1 MDAPVIIVGGGPVGL
16 SLALGLARYGT
27 ASVVLER
34 NLEPVRESRAAVIW
48 PRTQEILRD
57 WGAYEPLREAGRFVR
72 VLRGVNA
79 LTQATFVTV
88 DWAAIDDVFDDA
100 GALMLPQSQTE
111 RILRELTR
119 ASGFAD
125 LRTGVTVTS
134 LREDAEGVDVF
145 FESAAGPGRV
155 RGRFVVGCDGSHG
168 VVRHAIGLTLQGMTY
183 DTRVVLSDETIDADI
198 APDVTARVRFD
209 QPGLRGA
216 IRFGERHWRLIAS
229 VGREL
234 SDEDALA
241 PLTHRER
248 VRDIFG
254 DVAFA
259 TEWSSIFKIH
269 RRHAQR
275 FVVGRVALAG
285 DAAHLNSPAGGQG
298 MNAGIQDAGNLAWKL
313 ALAARAEHCAAA
325 LLESYD
331 AERREIITDTVE
343 RVTDRITRFGISFP
357 TRARQFA
364 IRTFGRAVRGRGMQR
379 KLCRGIGMLSG
390 RYSTSPIVDT
400 RHPLAGRRIDDLRLR
415 DGSRL
420 NTRRAGEAIL
430 IAAGEFPL
438 DIPHLRVQAPPKRW
452 HVKAPVVLVVRPD
465 GCVAAVV
472 EKPTAQRVEAA
483 WRRAF
488 CNALPLPVLA

>member
-1 MDAPVIIVGGGPVGL
+1 
-16 SLALGLARYGT
+16 
-27 ASVVLER
+27 
-34 NLEPVRESRAAVIW
+34 
-48 PRTQEILRD
+48 
-57 WGAYEPLREAGRFVR
+57 
-72 VLRGVNA
+72 
-79 LTQATFVTV
+79 
-88 DWAAIDDVFDDA
+88 
-100 GALMLPQSQTE
+100 
-111 RILRELTR
+111 
-119 ASGFAD
+119 